1 MFRLEISTRVRTE
14 QPTGRFPSK
23 DLLAQQDHNR
33 DASAR
38 KGSEVREFGVLMGCG
53 TSSLGAQ
60 CASSEYDIE
69 IARTAR
75 GLYSDR
81 QVDRLLGMAYSL
93 NTRVARVEGRRLGQ
107 AA

>member
-1 MFRLEISTRVRTE
+1 MPRNFDEGANRTTDREIPVQGS
-14 QPTGRFPSK
+14 
-23 DLLAQQDHNR
+23 ADHNR
-33 DASAR
+33 DARAR
-38 KGSEVREFGVLMGCG
+38 KGREVREFGFLMGCG